1 MFPNDIKR
9 RRENILVMEEK
20 IREGSW
26 LHLKLMLAG
35 ER

>member
-20 IREGSW
+20 LRGSW